1 MRDVRE
7 GARFVRLES
16 MALTANYS
24 STDGSNTHTN
34 IRPQGPHLAERTI
47 LACAYTRAPHE
58 LLATVLMRDVRL
70 ERRVVLVVHLC
81 QVVPERRT
89 EGGVRSQR
97 RHKWGVVLAGAV
109 QELPGR

>member
-1 MRDVRE
+1 MV
-7 GARFVRLES
+7 
-16 MALTANYS
+16 LTANYS
-24 STDGSNTHTN
+24 SPDGSNTYTN

-89 EGGVRSQR
+89 EGGVRGER
-97 RHKWGVVLAGAV
+97 WYKWCVVLASAV
-109 QELPGR
+109 QKLPGR